1 MVLTAVARVSASSR
15 TRSCVTDLMEPACA
29 RTDTRACFARAFAP
43 RDGTVMAAST
53 NARAKMVPFVITF
66 QAAARARRD
75 LEALAATKRATR
87 VHSVRT
93 ARLRAL
99 VGMVPNAIVLLASA
113 TVSLVF
119 MVSVANESVPM
130 EGLA

>member
-1 MVLTAVARVSASSR
+1 MTAPSSAS
-15 TRSCVTDLMEPACA
+15 
-29 RTDTRACFARAFAP
+29 
-43 RDGTVMAAST
+43 
-53 NARAKMVPFVITF
+53 AKMVPFVITF

-75 LEALAATKRATR
+75 SEALAATKRATR
-87 VHSVRT
+87 ARSVRT
-93 ARLRAL
+93 ARIHAL

-119 MVSVANESVPM
+119 MVSVAKASVPM